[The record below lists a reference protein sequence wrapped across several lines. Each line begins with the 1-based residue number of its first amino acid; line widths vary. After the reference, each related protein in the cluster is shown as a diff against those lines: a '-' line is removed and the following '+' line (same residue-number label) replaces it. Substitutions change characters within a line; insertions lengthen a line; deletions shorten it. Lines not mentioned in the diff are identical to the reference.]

1 MLTSPDWTA
10 GVPGPVHRRDRGTS
24 LKWNRATRNRLASAP
39 RLTIRR
45 HVPWPLRALSLVLAG
60 ALGAVAALGGWRLWF
75 AQESHERAA
84 SLQIEA
90 TGLREQVQDLQ
101 DKLAAVLDERARL
114 ALIAN
119 SADSQVKVEQTA
131 TERLAAQLRLLEAE
145 NGKLK
150 ADLAYLESLLPAPE
164 VTGEGAVA
172 IRRFQVEA
180 GDAPNQ
186 LHYRALLAQGGRVER
201 EFSGSF
207 QLVVAAE
214 STQGRT
220 AGWTWPDT
228 GSAEARDRSRL
239 RFKRFQRVE
248 GSVDVPP
255 GVRVRSVQLR
265 VLERGVVRAQQSAAP

>member
-1 MLTSPDWTA
+1 M
-10 GVPGPVHRRDRGTS
+10 
-24 LKWNRATRNRLASAP
+24 KWNRATRNRLANAR

-45 HVPWPLRALSLVLAG
+45 HVPWPLRVLSLVVAG
-60 ALGAVAALGGWRLWF
+60 ALGAVAALAGWHLWF

-84 SLQIEA
+84 VLQTEA
-90 TGLREQVQDLQ
+90 AELRERVEDLQ
-101 DKLAAVLDERARL
+101 DKLTAVLDERARL

-119 SADSQVKVEQTA
+119 SADSQVKVEQSA

-186 LHYRALLAQGGRVER
+186 LHYRALLAQGGRAER

-214 STQGRT
+214 SMLGK
-220 AGWTWPDT
+220 AANWTWPEA
-228 GSAEARDRSRL
+228 GSADARDRTRL
-239 RFKRFQRVE
+239 HFKRFQRVE
-248 GSVDVPP
+248 GSVDVPV

-265 VLERGVVRAQQSAAP
+265 VLERGVVRAQQSATP